1 MLNNMGNRKNI
12 LEYETILSEDEEA
25 PIEYANLDNSLNRRQ
40 RNFIWQSVNNPRL
53 SLVEAAHKAG
63 YKDARQAANKLMS
76 KPLIRKEYNY
86 LMNEAKKK
94 YELNYDRAVQ
104 DLYDIRD
111 KALEAGS
118 FNAAISAQNSLL
130 KVGGLIVDRKEV
142 MFGKIDQM
150 SREEVESRLTQL
162 LGNVVE
168 ATLENKTDLKDPE
181 DLKDEV
187 EVLDEKDKEDK
198 PTQKESEDMT
208 DLEEEEKFHEG
219 WIEDEEDEL
228 LLFGSVT
235 EKDNKV
241 N

>member
-1 MLNNMGNRKNI
+1 MGYRKNK
-12 LEYETILSEDEEA
+12 LEYEPILAPEEEA

-40 RNFIWQSVNNPRL
+40 RNFIWQAVNNPRL
-53 SLVEAAHKAG
+53 SLVECAHKAG
-63 YKDARQAANKLMS
+63 YKDARQSANKLMNH
-76 KPLIRKEYNY
+76 PVIRKEYNF

-150 SREEVESRLTQL
+150 SREEVEKRLEQL
-162 LGNVVE
+162 MGSITVADPDKLPDPGDPGELVE
-168 ATLENKTDLKDPE
+168 EADTLEELEKE
-181 DLKDEV
+181 DLQTASPQEV
-187 EVLDEKDKEDK
+187 EGEVISD
-198 PTQKESEDMT
+198 
-208 DLEEEEKFHEG
+208 
-219 WIEDEEDEL
+219 
-228 LLFGSVT
+228 
-235 EKDNKV
+235 
-241 N
+241 

>member
-1 MLNNMGNRKNI
+1 MGYRKTK
-12 LEYETILSEDEEA
+12 LEYEPILAPEDEA

-40 RNFIWQSVNNPRL
+40 RNFIWQAVNNPRL
-53 SLVEAAHKAG
+53 TLVECAHKAG
-63 YKDARQAANKLMS
+63 YKDARQSANKLMNH
-76 KPLIRKEYNY
+76 PVIRKEYNY

-130 KVGGLIVDRKEV
+130 KVGGLVVDRKEV

-150 SREEVESRLTQL
+150 SREEVEKRLEQL
-162 LGNVVE
+162 MGSITAIDPVDLPAPGDPVE
-168 ATLENKTDLKDPE
+168 MVDEVDTLEALEKE
-181 DLKDEV
+181 DLQTANPQEV
-187 EVLDEKDKEDK
+187 EGE
-198 PTQKESEDMT
+198 
-208 DLEEEEKFHEG
+208 
-219 WIEDEEDEL
+219 
-228 LLFGSVT
+228 
-235 EKDNKV
+235 V